1 MKLGLIVEGLPDMK
15 VLTYLAKRIVPG
27 LAVVSRTLGNKSDL
41 IDNCGKTANRLL
53 DLKCDRVI
61 IVWDL
66 YPDSRRRLNGRT
78 RRRQQQ
84 KSEPNSCDADSKRID
99 DKLRIASSDVRRI
112 DRIDLVCID
121 AMLETWLL
129 MDHRALRGFFLSRG
143 GLREPVKP
151 VSKLRQNQHP
161 KDVMK
166 KLFREKSRSG
176 LRYNDVDDAI
186 KIAREIPVEED
197 DLKRLKKLDSF
208 SLFAS
213 VLLQTF
219 TQAKSPARE
228 SIP

>member
-1 MKLGLIVEGLPDMK
+1 MKLGLIVEGLPDRK
-15 VLTYLAKRIVPG
+15 VLAYLAKRIVPG
-27 LAVVSRTLGNKSDL
+27 LAVVSRTLGSKSDL
-41 IDNCGKTANRLL
+41 IDDCGKTANRLL
-53 DLKCDRVI
+53 DLKCDRVM

-66 YPDSRRRLNGRT
+66 YPDSRRRTNGKKSGKK
-78 RRRQQQ
+78 QQ
-84 KSEPNSCDADSKRID
+84 KRDPNSCEADTKSIQEQLRKSCTDISK
-99 DKLRIASSDVRRI
+99 V
-112 DRIDLVCID
+112 DLVCID

-129 MDHRALRGFFLSRG
+129 IDHRALRDFLLSRG

-208 SLFAS
+208 AQFAAIIS
-213 VLLQTF
+213 GMD
-219 TQAKSPARE
+219 S
-228 SIP
+228 